1 VPGSGEEAFMQKVPL
16 ELVLPGMILARTIT
30 NDTGMVL
37 CGEGTELTDVIIE
50 RLKRMNVSHVTLKGH
65 PVDLGD
71 TKSTEQKLADL
82 RDRFVR
88 VQGDPLMDRLLKAS
102 EKALIALEEER
113 QSQDET
119 EGGTR

>member
-1 VPGSGEEAFMQKVPL
+1 
-16 ELVLPGMILARTIT
+16 
-30 NDTGMVL
+30 
-37 CGEGTELTDVIIE
+37 
-50 RLKRMNVSHVTLKGH
+50 MNVSHVTLKGH